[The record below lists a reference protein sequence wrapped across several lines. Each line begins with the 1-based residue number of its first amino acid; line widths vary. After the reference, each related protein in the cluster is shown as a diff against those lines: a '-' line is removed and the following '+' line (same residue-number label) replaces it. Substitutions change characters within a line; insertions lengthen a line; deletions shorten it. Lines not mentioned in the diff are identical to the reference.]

1 MTQPPPQKPKGP
13 KRFFTA
19 VSVAESAEGYGVDL
33 DGRRL
38 KTPAKQPLVVPTRKL
53 AEAVAAEWDAQEGE
67 IDRAA
72 MPITRLSQTVADN
85 AANDRAK
92 VIADFL
98 HYIHA
103 DPLCYRATDP
113 NPLVLRQAERWQP
126 VLDWAEAALGIKLE
140 VTAELVVLEQ
150 PERSVA
156 RLKALIEPLPDF
168 VLWGLSSAT
177 RLLGSVTL
185 GLAFYEQHLDAEEA
199 LALALLDEL
208 WQVEQWGE
216 DDEAVARRAGLLQE
230 LAGIGDFLA
239 ALR

>member
-1 MTQPPPQKPKGP
+1 MTRTPPQKPKGP
-13 KRFFTA
+13 KRFYTA
-19 VSVAESAEGYGVDL
+19 VSVVETGDGYGVDL
-33 DGRRL
+33 DSRRIQ
-38 KTPAKQPLVVPTRKL
+38 TPAKQPLVVPTRKL

-72 MPITRLSQTVADN
+72 MPITRLAQTVADN
-85 AANDRAK
+85 GANDRAK
-92 VIADFL
+92 VIADMM

-126 VLDWAEAALGIKLE
+126 ILDWADTALGIKLE
-140 VTAELVVLEQ
+140 VTADLVVLVQ
-150 PERSVA
+150 PKKSVA
-156 RLKALIEPLPDF
+156 SLKALVEPLPDF
-168 VLWGLSSAT
+168 VLFGLSSAT
-177 RLLGSVTL
+177 GVLGSITL
-185 GLAFYEQHLDAEEA
+185 GLAFYEQHLDAAEA

-230 LAGIGDFLA
+230 LAGIGDFLS